1 MKIKVNRNSLWS
13 EIFVKE
19 LADNGVK
26 YACISP
32 GSRNTPLTVAFSQNK
47 NIKTHIL
54 VDERSNGFF
63 ALGLARA
70 TKTPVALVCTSGTAV
85 AEFYPAII
93 EAFQQN
99 IPLIVLT
106 ADRPPELQDCGA
118 NQTIHQNNIYKNH
131 ICWFRN
137 AGLPGVSLKK
147 LSHVRALAKKAF
159 FESSSKGPVHVN
171 FPFRKPLEPFTFT
184 DEVNE
189 EVLQKLALEQPC
201 ENGLIDTLSEKR
213 TAGKS
218 LAEKIY
224 EKLKAAQKCIIL
236 AGPDDPVDS
245 FACSL
250 QHMASLFSLPIL
262 ADGAS
267 QLRYG
272 SHDKRNVFINFEGC
286 LRSGEFSKKI
296 EPELILHF
304 GRTMTSKGIE
314 MFLEGTSAEYYII
327 NERGSI
333 FDPFGKTTA
342 VLAMDSCEFLSNI
355 IKKAES
361 EGFKREDSSW
371 LEVFKSA
378 EVTAEELKKEIILK
392 APFPFEGRIF
402 TEAVSLMPQNSNLMI
417 SNSMPVR
424 DLDYFSPKTEMQI
437 NVYNNRGASGIDGI
451 TSTALGIASAAMNP
465 TVLIT
470 GDLAFYYDLN
480 GLLASKKYSIPLV
493 VVLINNDGGG
503 IFEMLPVSGYEEN
516 LFREYFQTPHELDF
530 SHFVKG
536 YSGDFWEISDWQGF
550 RNAFARALKSRR
562 LSVLHIRTDS
572 KKSVSL
578 RRRFWKEVAE
588 SIA

>member
-1 MKIKVNRNSLWS
+1 MKIKVNSNILWS

-70 TKTPVALVCTSGTAV
+70 SKTPVALVCTSGTAV

-137 AGLPGVSLKK
+137 AGLPGVSIKK
-147 LSHVRALAKKAF
+147 LSSVRSLAKKAF

-171 FPFRKPLEPFTFT
+171 FPFRKPLEPSSFT
-184 DEVNE
+184 DEISD
-189 EVLQKLALEQPC
+189 EVLQKLALEHPC
-201 ENGLIDTLSEKR
+201 ENGLNETPPEKI
-213 TAGKS
+213 TPEKS
-218 LAEKIY
+218 LADEIY
-224 EKLKAAQKCIIL
+224 EKLKAAQKCIVL
-236 AGPDDPVDS
+236 AGPDDPLDD

-272 SHDKRNVFINFEGC
+272 SHNKSNVFINYEGC
-286 LRSGEFSKKI
+286 LRSGEFSKKTQ
-296 EPELILHF
+296 PELILHF

-314 MFLEGTSAEYYII
+314 MFLEKTSSEYYII

-342 VLAMDSCEFLSNI
+342 VLAMNSNEFLSNI

-378 EVTAEELKKEIILK
+378 EATAEELKKEIIMR
-392 APFPFEGRIF
+392 ADFPFEGRIF

-417 SNSMPVR
+417 SNSMPVL
-424 DLDYFSPKTEMQI
+424 DLDYFSPKTEMLI
-437 NVYNNRGASGIDGI
+437 KVYNNRGASGIDGI
-451 TSTALGIASAAMNP
+451 TSTALGIASASASP

-503 IFEMLPVSGYEEN
+503 IFEMLPISGYEEN

-536 YSGDFWEISDWQGF
+536 YSGDFLEISDWQGF
-550 RNAFARALKSRR
+550 RKAFAGALKSPK

-572 KKSVSL
+572 RESVSL

-588 SIA
+588 SFA

>member
-32 GSRNTPLTVAFSQNK
+32 GSRNTPLTVAFSQNN

-54 VDERSNGFF
+54 VDERSSGFF

-70 TKTPVALVCTSGTAV
+70 SKSPVALVCTSGTAV

-99 IPLIVLT
+99 VPLIVLT
-106 ADRPPELQDCGA
+106 ADRPPELQNCGA

-131 ICWFRN
+131 ICWFSN
-137 AGLPGVSLKK
+137 AGLPDLSRRK
-147 LSHVRALAKKAF
+147 LSSLRALAKKAF
-159 FESSSKGPVHVN
+159 YESSSKGPVHVN
-171 FPFRKPLEPFTFT
+171 FPFRKPLEPFVFT
-184 DEVNE
+184 DEINE
-189 EVLQKLALEQPC
+189 ELLQDLASAPSLKKDNAKNE
-201 ENGLIDTLSEKR
+201 TASEKN
-213 TAGKS
+213 AENKS
-218 LAEKIY
+218 LADTIY
-224 EKLKAAQKCIIL
+224 DKLKSSQKCIVL
-236 AGPDDPVDS
+236 AGPDDPVEN
-245 FACSL
+245 FACNL

-272 SHDKRNVFINFEGC
+272 SHDKSNVFINFEGS
-286 LRSGEFSKKI
+286 LRSKEFSKKI

-314 MFLEGTSAEYYII
+314 LFMEGTSSEYYII
-327 NERGSI
+327 NERGSL

-342 VLAMDSCEFLSNI
+342 VLAMDPNELLIDI

-361 EGFKREDSSW
+361 EGFNREDSSW
-371 LEVFKSA
+371 LEIFKKA
-378 EVTAEELKKEIILK
+378 EVKAEELKKEIIMK
-392 APFPFEGRIF
+392 ARFPFEGRIF
-402 TEAVSLMPQNSNLMI
+402 TEAMSLMPQNSNLMI

-424 DLDYFSPKTEMQI
+424 DLDYFSPKTEALI
-437 NVYNNRGASGIDGI
+437 KVYNNRGASGIDGI
-451 TSTALGIASAAMNP
+451 TSTALGIASDSMNP

-480 GLLASKKYSIPLV
+480 GLLAAKKYSIPLV

-503 IFEMLPVSGYEEN
+503 IFEMLPISGYKEN

-536 YSGDFWEISDWQGF
+536 YDGEFLEISDWQAF
-550 RNAFARALKSRR
+550 RHAFAAALKSRK

-572 KKSVSL
+572 KESVGL
-578 RRRFWKEVAE
+578 RRHFWD
-588 SIA
+588 